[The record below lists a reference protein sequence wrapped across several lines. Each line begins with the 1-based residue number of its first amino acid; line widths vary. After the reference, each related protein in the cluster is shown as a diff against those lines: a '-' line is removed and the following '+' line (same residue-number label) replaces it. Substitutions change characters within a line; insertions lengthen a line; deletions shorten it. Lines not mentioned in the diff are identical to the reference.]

1 MDQAPS
7 GGSVTPESETCV
19 ADEKQSF
26 EMTRRAV
33 IAGATLVPVAALT
46 APAQA
51 PERALTAAEKQIL
64 EAFVDRLCPKDELG
78 PGAVE
83 CGAANYIDIQLAGY
97 LAGEK
102 EAIVS
107 FLAAVDAYA
116 RSAHGRPFT
125 GLSAGQ
131 KDDVLAAIENGSATT
146 VPNARG
152 LFNRV
157 RRLMLEGMFGDPHY
171 GGNSNFAGWDLI
183 RYPGPRQAVSPEEQK
198 MSTLPKPYRR
208 SAWGAEHSGH

>member
-1 MDQAPS
+1 
-7 GGSVTPESETCV
+7 V

-51 PERALTAAEKQIL
+51 PERALTAPEKQIL

-107 FLAAVDAYA
+107 GLAAVDAYA

-125 GLSAGQ
+125 GLSQ
-131 KDDVLAAIENGSATT
+131 IKRTMYS
-146 VPNARG
+146 
-152 LFNRV
+152 
-157 RRLMLEGMFGDPHY
+157 
-171 GGNSNFAGWDLI
+171 
-183 RYPGPRQAVSPEEQK
+183 
-198 MSTLPKPYRR
+198 RR
-208 SAWGAEHSGH
+208 SKTARLLRFPTREASSTGCGG

>member
-1 MDQAPS
+1 M
-7 GGSVTPESETCV
+7 

-51 PERALTAAEKQIL
+51 PERALTAPEKQIL

-125 GLSAGQ
+125 GLSADQ

-152 LFNRV
+152 FFNRV
-157 RRLMLEGMFGDPHY
+157 RRLMLEGMFGDPYH
-171 GGNSNFAGWDLI
+171 GGNRNFAGWDLI
-183 RYPGPRQAVSPEEQK
+183 RYPGPRLAVSFDEQRMDK
-198 MSTLPKPYRR
+198 LPSPNHH
-208 SAWGAEHSGH
+208 SAYGAQYGH

>member
-1 MDQAPS
+1 M
-7 GGSVTPESETCV
+7 

-33 IAGATLVPVAALT
+33 IAGATLVPVAAFT
-46 APAQA
+46 APAQP
-51 PERALTAAEKQIL
+51 PERALT
-64 EAFVDRLCPKDELG
+64 
-78 PGAVE
+78 
-83 CGAANYIDIQLAGY
+83 
-97 LAGEK
+97 
-102 EAIVS
+102 
-107 FLAAVDAYA
+107 AVDAYA
-116 RSAHGRPFT
+116 RSAHGGPFT
-125 GLSAGQ
+125 GLSADQ

-208 SAWGAEHSGH
+208 SAWGAEHNGH